1 MENIMKLL
9 IVIDGYFILELY
21 RKAIGLGKKVNFTG
35 LITYITQLLQQKY
48 GNNIIVSME
57 CYIGLNPHPS
67 PIETKFL
74 TELRNAGFA
83 IHGRQIRPNGK
94 EKGLDGEIV
103 WHIAEKAILGIID
116 ALILLAGDFDHIT
129 PIQNLKLRNI
139 PTFLVSGISKAS
151 DSYYSADLKD
161 ACEEFYD
168 FFELL
173 ENPKTY
179 SSIPAYTNHSPRAVV
194 GKKPVHIAKP
204 APVPTPIVS
213 ASTRPVV
220 HKKPVSAVQT
230 PIVKRNPRNPSLTPA
245 QILQNKVKGTI
256 ADVIQ
261 AQSQK
266 QGRHLVFAL
275 QSEVGKELRRRGIT
289 LPESLGSYLAA
300 RPSVFR
306 VGTHPYT
313 QARTVS
319 V

>member
-67 PIETKFL
+67 PIETQFL

-151 DSYYSADLKD
+151 DSYYSEDLKD

-179 SSIPAYTNHSPRAVV
+179 SSIPAYSNHSPRAVV
-194 GKKPVHIAKP
+194 GKKPVHIAK
-204 APVPTPIVS
+204 S
-213 ASTRPVV
+213 ASVPGI

-230 PIVKRNPRNPSLTPA
+230 PIVKRNPRNSSLTPA

-266 QGRHLVFAL
+266 QGRHLVFCL
-275 QSEVGKELRRRGIT
+275 QAEVGKELKRRGIT

-313 QARTVS
+313 KARTVS